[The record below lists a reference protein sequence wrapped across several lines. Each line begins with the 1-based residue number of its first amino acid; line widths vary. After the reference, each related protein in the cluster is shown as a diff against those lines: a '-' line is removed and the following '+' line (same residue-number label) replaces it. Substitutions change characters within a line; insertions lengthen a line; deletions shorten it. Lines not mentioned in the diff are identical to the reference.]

1 MNNIYPFQC
10 QTQIILK
17 IDSESE
23 NLYSQVKEIAEQ
35 YLRDEN
41 RLINIRQYLEVI
53 RDTKFELNDEDVIK
67 VINIVLTSRNYP
79 YFDKIFH
86 YIYIKKY
93 IFDMYFCF
101 SLGNSK

>member
-1 MNNIYPFQC
+1 MNSICPFQC

-17 IDSESE
+17 VDSESE

-41 RLINIRQYLEVI
+41 RLINIRQYLEII

-67 VINIVLTSRNYP
+67 VINIVSFRNYP
-79 YFDKIFH
+79 YFE
-86 YIYIKKY
+86 
-93 IFDMYFCF
+93 YFIIHT
-101 SLGNSK
+101 